1 MNNPDLDKKE
11 MSRPMSAF
19 MRLQFKSN
27 NKTNKSTG
35 KVDLKKQKRVRQ
47 EQFHSQTTE
56 TDSEAA
62 SDTEQLSCQKIVKK
76 VQNKMAQSRPKETRK
91 EVAKMKI
98 KIHNN
103 NECVIESKGTFLTL
117 SSCRIEV
124 NGIYLNSFI
133 SQILME
139 K

>member
-27 NKTNKSTG
+27 NKNSKSTG
-35 KVDLKKQKRVRQ
+35 KVDLKKQKRLGQ
-47 EQFHSQTTE
+47 EQFHSQTPE
-56 TDSEAA
+56 TDSEAV
-62 SDTEQLSCQKIVKK
+62 SDTEQLSCQKIIKK
-76 VQNKMAQSRPKETRK
+76 VQNKMAQSRPKETKK

-98 KIHNN
+98 KLRNN
-103 NECVIESKGTFLTL
+103 SECVIESKGTFSTF
-117 SSCRIEV
+117 SFCGIDV
-124 NGIYLNSFI
+124 NGIYSNSFI
-133 SQILME
+133 FQTLME